1 MYEPKINVGIMARKE
16 LRVTFEGVF
25 RVGAEKFCGSHV
37 IRCDAGKLMWGGV
50 AYESLLFEPV
60 DDGASFELD
69 DVTIGVG
76 FHWERK
82 ECQRFAGALKVIPDV
97 DAGCCVA
104 VNVIGVEEYLRSVIS
119 SEMSASASQAL
130 LRAHA
135 VVSRSW
141 LLRQLADRGKHTC
154 AEAEEWRSTAVGDAV
169 FDELIKWYDREDHTL
184 FDVCADD
191 HCQRYQGVTRQTTPA
206 VAEAVDATRGMVL
219 TYGGEVCDAR
229 FSKCC
234 GGVSETFENCW
245 ENASHPYL
253 ESVKDCDA
261 AGHCFCDTDDRSVL
275 DTVLNNYDRETLDFF
290 KWEVRYGADDL
301 SELVRRR
308 SGIDFGRI
316 HDLVPLTRGKS
327 GRIVR
332 LLVKGERRSLIVGKE
347 LEIRR
352 WLSDTHLRS
361 SAFDVTRSA
370 DGDFI
375 FRGRGWGHGVGLCQI
390 GAAVMGASGYGF
402 REILN
407 HYFPKAGI
415 TALYCEKE

>member
-1 MYEPKINVGIMARKE
+1 M
-16 LRVTFEGVF
+16 
-25 RVGAEKFCGSHV
+25 
-37 IRCDAGKLMWGGV
+37 

-104 VNVIGVEEYLRSVIS
+104 VNVIGVEEYLKSVIS

-361 SAFDVTRSA
+361 SAFDVTRS
-370 DGDFI
+370 DEGDFI